1 MTVTDDAQALLA
13 YLDAHSIAV
22 VPIRRGWSH
31 MGAIIADAALQR
43 RQRYG
48 STALPR
54 VRALQA
60 AWPDAAT
67 TTGFLARVRDGGDL
81 HAVLSWQGIDRIEQ
95 MVAMATVLEDLGIDT
110 SQELGLA
117 LRGDDRAAVRRVFG
131 RVRHVGRKTLDYLDV
146 LTGSK
151 DAVAIDV
158 RVRHVAG
165 EAGIE
170 DSSYGHLAG
179 VVRAAAAIRGCAAS
193 DLDAALWAHGDAVS
207 GPSS

>member
-13 YLDAHSIAV
+13 YVDAHSIDVA
-22 VPIRRGWSH
+22 PTRRGWTH

-43 RQRYG
+43 RQRYA
-48 STALPR
+48 STVLPR

-67 TTGFLARVRDGGDL
+67 TTGFLARIRAGGDL
-81 HAVLSWQGIDRIEQ
+81 HAVLSWKGVDRIDQ
-95 MVAMATVLEDLGIDT
+95 IVAMATVLEHLEIDT
-110 SQELGLA
+110 SEQLGLA
-117 LRGDDRAAVRRVFG
+117 LGGEGRAAIRHAFG

-146 LTGSK
+146 LTGSE

-165 EAGIE
+165 KAGIK
-170 DSSYGHLAG
+170 DLTYAHLAS
-179 VVRAAAAIRGCAAS
+179 VVRAAAAIRGWAAS
-193 DLDAALWAHGDAVS
+193 DLDAALWAHGDAATGQPV
-207 GPSS
+207 